1 MPAQK
6 TSKLLEIVLN
16 LTASQKHDL
25 SYFINM
31 PSNRLTQRDKEIF
44 EKLLQKSNSK
54 IKETDLWQEVLTS
67 SELKNINRIKNR
79 LQKTLSRYISLYQL
93 DSNQA
98 FQNLLLSE
106 YFTENLL
113 EKNALSTLNKGI
125 TQNQKDPNFYRKAVL
140 FWLYQ
145 LFIYTEK
152 DVRKPEVYNAKIGS
166 MKMALNEFYACNS
179 MRIICE
185 QINRNLIINGA
196 ANYDELSAEAER
208 LIQISD
214 SEHLRVYHDIFLLL
228 TKRENIYLQK
238 IETYLNK
245 YEDQLKLEY
254 LREIYAYLMNYCI
267 RRLNSGDNIY
277 ARSYI
282 SYVKKLEQKDILLD
296 NQIMGIGRLQNSI
309 TAAIIINEDKWALD
323 FLKKYT
329 PNLYTDSRV
338 DRISF
343 IKLNEAIIEMNKGD
357 IDKCFEYANEFKN
370 TPMYNKDVFYRIN
383 CDKLLLKVHV
393 LNKNKSIVENL
404 INTIG
409 NYIRSKQKILRG
421 ATKKNLDF
429 LKIIKAINDDKD
441 IQKDDILVTSL
452 LLMDKLWLYKYH
464 WKE

>member
-1 MPAQK
+1 
-6 TSKLLEIVLN
+6 
-16 LTASQKHDL
+16 
-25 SYFINM
+25 M

-44 EKLLQKSNSK
+44 EELLQKSNPK
-54 IKETDLWQEVLTS
+54 IKEADLWIELLTS

-98 FQNLLLSE
+98 IQNLLLSE
-106 YFTENLL
+106 YFTEKLL

-125 TQNQKDPNFYRKAVL
+125 TQNQKDPNFYRKAIL

-152 DVRKPEVYNAKIGS
+152 DVRKPEVYNAKIVS

-185 QINRNLIINGA
+185 QINRHLIINGA

-208 LIQISD
+208 MVQISD

-228 TKRENIYLQK
+228 TKRENTYLQK
-238 IETYLNK
+238 IEAYLNK

-267 RRLNSGDNIY
+267 RRLNSGNSLY

-282 SYVKKLEQKDILLD
+282 SYIKKLEQKGILLD
-296 NQIMGIGRLQNSI
+296 NQTMGIGRLQNSI
-309 TAAIIINEDKWALD
+309 TAAIIINEDEWALD
-323 FLKKYT
+323 FLEKYT
-329 PNLYTDSRV
+329 PYLYTDSRI
-338 DRISF
+338 DRTSF
-343 IKLNEAIIEMNKGD
+343 IKLNRAIIEMNRGD
-357 IDKCFEYANEFKN
+357 VDKCFEYANDFKN
-370 TPMYNKDVFYRIN
+370 TPMYNKDVYYRIY
-383 CDKLLLKVHV
+383 CDKLLLKTHV
-393 LNKNKSIVENL
+393 IYKNTSIVDSM
-404 INTIG
+404 INTIR
-409 NYIRSKQKILRG
+409 NYIRSKQNILKG

-429 LKIIKAINDDKD
+429 LKIIKVIKDGKYVQKNDM
-441 IQKDDILVTSL
+441 IVTDL
-452 LLMDKLWLYKYH
+452 LLMDKLWLQKYH